1 MANLM
6 SMAELRGSFETAGA
20 TMEKLEDL
28 KQSVQDC
35 ELGLDNRKLVGQL
48 TQIIREMQE
57 AKQAAKI

>member
-6 SMAELRGSFETAGA
+6 SMAELRGSFEIAGA

-35 ELGLDNRKLVGQL
+35 ELGLDNRKLVG
-48 TQIIREMQE
+48 
-57 AKQAAKI
+57 